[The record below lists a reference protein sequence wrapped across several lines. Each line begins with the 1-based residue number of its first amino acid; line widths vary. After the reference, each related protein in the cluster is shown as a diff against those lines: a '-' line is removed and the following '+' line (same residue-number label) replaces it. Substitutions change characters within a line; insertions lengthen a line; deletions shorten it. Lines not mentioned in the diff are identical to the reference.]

1 MLRFCPRK
9 LSKRLRP
16 STSFAAMNSDLND
29 VQCAEAIKAKN
40 PHAQI
45 GLIGAHVAILPS
57 ETLKTSPAID
67 FVCRNEFDYTCVEVA
82 QGKPFAEITGLSWR
96 DATGQIRHNPERELI
111 HDWDSMP
118 SVLPVYH
125 RDLK

>member
-67 FVCRNEFDYTCVEVA
+67 FVCRNEFR
-82 QGKPFAEITGLSWR
+82 S
-96 DATGQIRHNPERELI
+96 ERRAVRRSHQSEEPTRT
-111 HDWDSMP
+111 DWFDWSACCDSALGN
-118 SVLPVYH
+118 SQNVSGHRLRLPQ
-125 RDLK
+125 